1 MKNAT
6 NDIDLTAQR
15 ELLAHDSA
23 IESFI
28 RYLKSERQASTH
40 TTEAYFQDIAHFLQA
55 VPHIANENGCHWE
68 KVTQQDARH
77 FVATLSVQGDK
88 ATSVNRKL
96 SSLRSFYRFLLQE
109 ELLKIDPFHLIRGL
123 KKPKLLPVVLTVDE
137 VKKLLEIPERHW
149 AMQPER
155 ENAFGRHYDAEFL
168 GTRDHAILEIIYSG
182 GLRISEAIGLD
193 MQDIHFKEHIFLVR
207 GKGNKERFC
216 MMGRPAQDAL
226 LRYLSCR
233 EKAGLGEA
241 TAPGALFVNSQG
253 ERLTT
258 RTVQRSFETYVAEA
272 GLPAE
277 VTPHKLRHSF
287 ATHLLAAGAD
297 LRTVQEML
305 GHANLATTQIYTHL
319 DIAQLVAVYAKAHP
333 NINS

>member
-1 MKNAT
+1 MKNAA

-15 ELLAHDSA
+15 GILAHDSA
-23 IESFI
+23 LEGFM
-28 RYLKSERQASTH
+28 RYLKSERQASEN
-40 TTEAYFQDIAHFLQA
+40 TTEAYFQDIAHFLLA
-55 VPHIANENGCHWE
+55 VPHIASEEGCRWAE
-68 KVTQQDARH
+68 VTQQDARH

-96 SSLRSFYRFLLQE
+96 SSLRSFYRYMLQE
-109 ELLKIDPFHLIRGL
+109 EILTVDPFHLIRGL
-123 KKPKLLPVVLTVDE
+123 KKPKLLPVVMTVEE

-149 AMQPER
+149 STQPER
-155 ENAFGRHYDAEFL
+155 KNSYGRHDDAEFL

-193 MQDIHFKEHIFLVR
+193 MQDIHFKEHLFLVR
-207 GKGNKERFC
+207 GKGKKERFC
-216 MMGRPAQDAL
+216 MMGRPAQEAL
-226 LRYLSCR
+226 ARYLACR

-241 TAPGALFVNSQG
+241 TAPGAIFVNTQG
-253 ERLTT
+253 KRLTT
-258 RTVQRSFETYVAEA
+258 RTVQRAFETYVAEA

-297 LRTVQEML
+297 LKTVQEML

-319 DIAQLVAVYAKAHP
+319 DIAQLVEVYSKAHP
-333 NINS
+333 DINA